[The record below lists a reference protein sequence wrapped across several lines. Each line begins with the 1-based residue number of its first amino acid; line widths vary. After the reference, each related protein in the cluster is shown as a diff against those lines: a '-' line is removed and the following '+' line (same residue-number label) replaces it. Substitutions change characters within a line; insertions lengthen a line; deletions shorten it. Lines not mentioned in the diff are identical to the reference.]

1 MIARRTKTQEID
13 EVEMKLR
20 SRRVRSLEEL
30 MALDDEMP
38 AVCGPSPLAFAAR
51 HGLKLSKPY
60 VRFMRDKKA
69 GENAARKV
77 VECRRSAEP
86 IPGWPFSG

>member
-1 MIARRTKTQEID
+1 MFARRIKTQEID
-13 EVEMKLR
+13 GVEMKLR

-60 VRFMRDKKA
+60 MKFMRGKKTS
-69 GENAARKV
+69 ENGARKV
-77 VECRRSAEP
+77 AKSRRKPVAA
-86 IPGWPFSG
+86 